1 MILFNFGLLSV
12 LIVQV
17 LGAVN
22 PIEVRGKHFFDSVTN
37 EPFFIR
43 GVDYQPGGSS
53 NVVDDTDPLSDVS
66 VCSRDIPLFQDLGIN
81 AIRVYSLNPDL
92 NHDKCMTMLASA
104 GIYLILDVNSP
115 LTNQHL
121 NRYEPWT
128 SYNPIYLEHVFK
140 LVGQFVHYNNTLG
153 FLAGNEIVNDK
164 RSAERSPPYIK
175 QMVSDMKN
183 YIKAHSPRTVP
194 VGYSAAD
201 DLKYRVSLS
210 KYLECEDKGSA
221 NTGVD
226 FYGVNSYQWCGD
238 QDFQS
243 SGYDKLVEAY
253 KDYSKPVFFSE
264 FGCNEVTP
272 RKFGEIPTLYSDKM
286 YHTFSG
292 GLVYEFTQE
301 VNNYGLVSINEA
313 SNDVYLLED
322 FEALKEQ
329 YKQTKQ
335 PTAEDLKTA
344 QDKMKSRIIAKS
356 PQCAL
361 KYSNLD
367 ISAKVVS
374 KLATEFI
381 KRGTKSV
388 KGKYVD
394 ITKSD
399 ITTNSRYF
407 SPDGNPMSRPPRIVV
422 TNELNSVNF
431 EDAGHKS
438 SNSGSSIPLSM
449 IKVILCLTI
458 ILDLV
463 LDISAVTFF

>member
-1 MILFNFGLLSV
+1 MYSAILLLMTIGVVNV
-12 LIVQV
+12 LADIH
-17 LGAVN
+17 
-22 PIEVRGKHFFDSVTN
+22 PIEIRGKHFYDTVTN

-43 GVDYQPGGSS
+43 GIDYQPGGSS
-53 NVVDDTDPLSDVS
+53 DVAEDRDPLSDVS

-81 AIRVYSLNPDL
+81 AVRVYSLNPDL

-128 SYNPIYLEHVFK
+128 TYNPTYLEHVFK
-140 LVGQFVHYNNTLG
+140 LMGQFMTYNNTFG
-153 FLAGNEIVNDK
+153 FIAGNEIVNDK
-164 RSAERSPPYIK
+164 RSAERSPPYIR
-175 QMVSDMKN
+175 QLVSDMKGF
-183 YIKAHSPRTVP
+183 IAAHSPRTIP

-210 KYLECEDKGSA
+210 KYLECEDKDSHDSS
-221 NTGVD
+221 VD

-301 VNNYGLVSINEA
+301 INNYGLVSVNEETD
-313 SNDVYLLED
+313 DVYLLED

-329 YKQTKQ
+329 YKQT
-335 PTAEDLKTA
+335 PHPRAADLKLVHD
-344 QDKMKSRIIAKS
+344 QVKSRIMSNS
-356 PQCAL
+356 PSCAN
-361 KYSNLD
+361 KYTNLD
-367 ISAKVVS
+367 ITAKVVP

-381 KRGTKSV
+381 RRGVKCN

-394 ITKSD
+394 LEKSD
-399 ITTNSRYF
+399 LVSNSKYF
-407 SPDGNPMSRPPRIVV
+407 DAKGNQLSKVPKMSVV
-422 TNELNSVNF
+422 NDINSVKLKEPEKKASN
-431 EDAGHKS
+431 AATGIKASKS
-438 SNSGSSIPLSM
+438 N
-449 IKVILCLTI
+449 I
-458 ILDLV
+458 IIGCIMVFGVV
-463 LDISAVTFF
+463 LDMFSIVFV